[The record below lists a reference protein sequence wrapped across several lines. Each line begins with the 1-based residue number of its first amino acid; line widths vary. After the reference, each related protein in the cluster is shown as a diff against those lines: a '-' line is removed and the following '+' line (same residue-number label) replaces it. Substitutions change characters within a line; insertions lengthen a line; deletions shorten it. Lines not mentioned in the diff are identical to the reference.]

1 MKSRTSPQLLSHQ
14 RKRIGK
20 GRMSLAVP
28 SYLPESTSRPSRH
41 MVMRKQSDQREQTQE
56 SRCGSA
62 YRQIRPLPLGLEP
75 EMSACL
81 LEGHFQLP
89 ARNKPTDDLLRVSFK
104 VGTQESLGFELS
116 LRVSEKDP
124 AQGYGEQ
131 ARGVSNGRM

>member
-1 MKSRTSPQLLSHQ
+1 VKSRTSPQLLSHQ

-28 SYLPESTSRPSRH
+28 SYLPESIGRPSRH

-62 YRQIRPLPLGLEP
+62 YRQIRPLPLLGLEP

-89 ARNKPTDDLLRVSFK
+89 AHHKQTDDLLGVSFK

-124 AQGYGEQ
+124 A
-131 ARGVSNGRM
+131 